1 MSKGVDIRTIYA
13 LYTPLLSVSLTHS
26 LFSPRCLH
34 FIGGLTVENVGEA
47 AVTSGVMGVDV
58 SSGVEIKGRP
68 GVKDLEALKGFIL
81 NARK

>member
-1 MSKGVDIRTIYA
+1 M
-13 LYTPLLSVSLTHS
+13 PLSLTHS
-26 LFSPRCLH
+26 LFFPRCLNV
-34 FIGGLTVENVGEA
+34 IGGLTVENVGEA

-58 SSGVEIKGRP
+58 SSGVEINGRP